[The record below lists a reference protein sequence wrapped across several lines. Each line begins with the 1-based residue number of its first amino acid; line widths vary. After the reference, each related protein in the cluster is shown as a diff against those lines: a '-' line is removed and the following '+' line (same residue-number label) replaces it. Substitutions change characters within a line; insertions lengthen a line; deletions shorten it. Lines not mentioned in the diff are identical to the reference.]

1 MYLPI
6 ESAAPLYLARVWG
19 GSRVLWQV
27 SEKFEAG
34 SCGKDIM
41 EESPVVPNILESITD
56 GLFTV
61 DHEWRVMSFNRAAER
76 ITGFP
81 RNEALNRK
89 CWDVFRSSLCG
100 GDCPLQKTFEVE
112 QPFINVPAYIT
123 TKYNKRV
130 PVSISTALLH
140 GDQGEVL
147 GGVETFRD
155 NSIAVRK
162 QDETDYCYRQGGMV
176 SCSQL
181 MNKIFKLLPKIAES
195 DSTILIEGDTGT
207 GKEVLARA
215 IHNLS
220 SRKDKPFIALNCGAL
235 PDTLLESELFGYKA
249 GAFTDAVNDK
259 PGYFALADGG
269 TIMLDELGETSPAF
283 QAKLLRVIE
292 EREFQPLG
300 GVEKKRVN
308 VRILAAT
315 NRDLEA
321 AIEQGEFRQ
330 DLFYRINVVRLQLP
344 ALKKRK
350 EDIELLA
357 ECFIEKLN
365 NVQGKAITGIDKEA
379 AEVLLRYHYPG
390 NIRELENIVEHAFI
404 LCSQGD
410 ITTDHLPEYIFSAN
424 TSVGQSNA
432 SIDSIRNSSEEEAII
447 KALQRNDFNR
457 LATARD
463 LGMHKTTLFRKIKK
477 YNIHLPDTDGR
488 TASHRKEKL

>member
-1 MYLPI
+1 M
-6 ESAAPLYLARVWG
+6 
-19 GSRVLWQV
+19 
-27 SEKFEAG
+27 EK
-34 SCGKDIM
+34 
-41 EESPVVPNILESITD
+41 SPVMPHILESITD

-61 DHEWRVMSFNRAAER
+61 DHSYRVMSFNRAAEK
-76 ITGFP
+76 ITGIP
-81 RNEALNRK
+81 RKEALARK
-89 CWDVFRSSLCG
+89 CWDVLRSNLCG
-100 GDCPLQKTFEVE
+100 DDCPLQKTMRDG
-112 QPFINVPAYIT
+112 QPFINIPAYIT
-123 TKYNKRV
+123 TKANKQI

-155 NSIAVRK
+155 NSIAVSKRK
-162 QDETDYCYRQGGMV
+162 KMASCYRQGEMV
-176 SCSQL
+176 SRSHL
-181 MNKIFKLLPKIAES
+181 MNKIFTLLPKIAES
-195 DSTILIEGDTGT
+195 DSTVLIEGDTGT

-220 SRKDKPFIALNCGAL
+220 SRRDKPFIAINCGAL

-249 GAFTDAVNDK
+249 GAFTDAVSDK

-300 GVEKKRVN
+300 GVEKKHVN
-308 VRILAAT
+308 IRILAAT

-321 AIEQGEFRQ
+321 AIENGEFRQ
-330 DLFYRINVVRLQLP
+330 DLFYRINIVRLRLP
-344 ALKKRK
+344 ALRRRK
-350 EDIELLA
+350 EDIQLLA

-365 NVQGKAITGIDKEA
+365 NLQGKAITGINREA
-379 AEVLLRYHYPG
+379 MQVLLQYDYPG

-404 LCSQGD
+404 LCTEGE
-410 ITTDHLPEYIFSAN
+410 ITTDHLPDYLFSAATSIEQN
-424 TSVGQSNA
+424 TS
-432 SIDSIRNSSEEEAII
+432 SIHAIRRSSEEEAIV
-447 KALQRNDFNR
+447 KALQKNNFNR
-457 LATARD
+457 LATAKD

-488 TASHRKEKL
+488 TAPR